1 MNFHIGSVDI
11 GCVAKE
17 GEPHVFNVKVEESLR
32 TRSQRQQ
39 FERSDSQTY
48 LVDGAIEFVPLIRR
62 SLASLMQMV

>member
-1 MNFHIGSVDI
+1 MDLHVRRVDVCRI
-11 GCVAKE
+11 TKE